1 MLNRIILQGRLGA
14 DPELR
19 TTNTGTEVATVNIAV
34 DRDKKSQD
42 GERKADWITVV
53 AWRKSAEFLTR
64 YFTKGSTVI
73 VEGRLQMRS
82 YTDRDGNKRSA
93 AEVIADSIYFG
104 DSKRDERNRQ
114 NDKPQAREERNIE
127 SDEPQAVEFYN
138 IIDDNELPF

>member
-34 DRDKKSQD
+34 DRDKKSPD

-64 YFTKGSTVI
+64 YFKKGSTVI

-82 YTDRDGNKRSA
+82 YTDREGNKRSA

-114 NDKPQAREERNIE
+114 ND
-127 SDEPQAVEFYN
+127 EPQAVEFSDLM
-138 IIDDNELPF
+138 DDNELPF

>member
-34 DRDKKSQD
+34 DRDKKSPD
-42 GERKADWITVV
+42 GERKADWFTVV
-53 AWRKSAEFLTR
+53 AWRKTAEFLTR

-104 DSKRDERNRQ
+104 DTKRDERNRQ
-114 NDKPQAREERNIE
+114 NDKPQAREERNRE
-127 SDEPQAVEFYN
+127 SEEPQAVEFSDLM
-138 IIDDNELPF
+138 DDNELPF